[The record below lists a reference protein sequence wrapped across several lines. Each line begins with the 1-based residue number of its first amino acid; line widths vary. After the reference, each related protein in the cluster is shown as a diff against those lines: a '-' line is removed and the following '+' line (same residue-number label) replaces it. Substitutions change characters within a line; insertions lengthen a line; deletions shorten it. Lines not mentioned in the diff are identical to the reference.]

1 MDNLKKKYYTVFLKI
16 CYIICIISYIT
27 NFGWMRILYFFHFI
41 AHFAISRSVNKLS
54 IKYMTS
60 TNKLDIFIIINGIV
74 MILGNISLPDVGDA
88 PGDSFH
94 MFFGMIKDPNNILA
108 SLSLIWPYVLILHI
122 LIILLQFIYIK
133 RIEFE
138 NAKNNSSPE

>member
-1 MDNLKKKYYTVFLKI
+1 MDNLKKYYTVFLKI

-27 NFGWMRILYFFHFI
+27 NIGWMRILYFFYFI

-54 IKYMTS
+54 IKYMAS

-74 MILGNISLPDVGDA
+74 MILGNISLPDVRDD
-88 PGDSFH
+88 PGDSFCI
-94 MFFGMIKDPNNILA
+94 FFGMIKDPNNILA

-133 RIEFE
+133 KIEFK
-138 NAKNNSSPE
+138 NAKNKSSP